1 MRKAIATVLTIAVLT
16 SSRISAAAET
26 GRILDL
32 SSTKAQ
38 WYARGLTKQE
48 HAQVTPVRPP
58 RRPQP
63 RCCNWKAAVIGGSIG
78 AALGAWLTAGLCDA
92 GDCTSAYARSMG
104 ITGGIGFT
112 LGAFAMPLRRHPS
125 RVTP

>member
-1 MRKAIATVLTIAVLT
+1 MRRAITTVLVIAVLI

-26 GRILDL
+26 GRMLDL
-32 SSTKAQ
+32 SSTNIQ
-38 WYARGLTKQE
+38 WYASVPTIQGQL
-48 HAQVTPVRPP
+48 QVTPARPP
-58 RRPQP
+58 KRPQP
-63 RCCNWKAAVIGGSIG
+63 HCCNWKAAVIGSSIG

-92 GDCTSAYARSMG
+92 GDCTSAYVRSMG

-125 RVTP
+125 RLTP